1 MKCHVLAVIA
11 TLAVATPLF
20 AQAIPLTVPSATP
33 SPAAARPAETV
44 AGRITQVNT
53 KAGTFAVKANDS
65 KKVTKLKAGD
75 SVNLKKLRRGQR
87 VTVTY
92 SGGTATQV
100 EATRSVR

>member
-1 MKCHVLAVIA
+1 MKRHVLAAIA

-44 AGRITQVNT
+44 TGRITRLDA
-53 KAGTFAVKANDS
+53 KAGTFAVKVNNS
-65 KKVTKLKAGD
+65 TRVIKLRAGD

-92 SGGTATQV
+92 SGGIATQV